1 MNANQIYN
9 KLKRHTS
16 DKIVLALAKSY
27 LSNNKTIKWIKNIF
41 GLNIDQKIELD
52 IYKEYNRKYRK
63 FETVFKFTT
72 GFLFK
77 KEFRIRLA

>member
-27 LSNNKTIKWIKNIF
+27 LSNNKTIKWIKIF
-41 GLNIDQKIELD
+41 L
-52 IYKEYNRKYRK
+52 
-63 FETVFKFTT
+63 V
-72 GFLFK
+72 
-77 KEFRIRLA
+77 